1 MLSTWGAVE
10 FVFVLAVLAVIA
22 SPFFWAL
29 VEWWKRGQQQ
39 PQRALWLVLI
49 LFVPFTGSLIYLL
62 VGRAQRSQ
70 TG

>member
-1 MLSTWGAVE
+1 MQLILHSPEMTILTLVWV
-10 FVFVLAVLAVIA
+10 VIA
-22 SPFFWAL
+22 GLYLWAL

-62 VGRAQRSQ
+62 VGRAQSSRA
-70 TG
+70 G